1 MALTVEVVTPERE
14 VTVCDDATFV
24 LAHGI
29 EGDVGILP
37 GMAPMLIALGVG
49 PMKIEEGEDI
59 QFVVLGD
66 GDCLPEIRAM
76 SQRLGLDSV
85 VEFTGWVK
93 DDRVI
98 VLAEY
103 AILPEEANAQ
113 QVSDRIEELKRRVTA
128 EAEDEHA
135 KRELARQ
142 EALHRM
148 LRM

>member
-49 PMKIEEGEDI
+49 PMKIEEGERDS
-59 QFVVLGD
+59 QLLLD
-66 GDCLPEIRAM
+66 GGFL
-76 SQRLGLDSV
+76 Q
-85 VEFTGWVK
+85 VK

-113 QVSDRIEELKRRVTA
+113 QVSDRIEELKRWITA
-128 EAEDEHA
+128 EAEDEDA

>member
-1 MALTVEVVTPERE
+1 MPLTVEVVTPERE
-14 VTVCDDATFV
+14 VRVCDDATFV
-24 LAHGI
+24 LAHGT

-37 GMAPMLIALGVG
+37 SMAPMLIALGVG
-49 PMKIEEGEDI
+49 PMKIEQENQESY
-59 QFVVLGD
+59 VLLD
-66 GDCLPEIRAM
+66 GGFL
-76 SQRLGLDSV
+76 Q
-85 VEFTGWVK
+85 VK

-103 AILPEEANAQ
+103 AILPEEASEQ
-113 QVSDRIEELKRRVTA
+113 QVSARIDELKRKISS
-128 EAEDEHA
+128 EMEDEHA

>member
-1 MALTVEVVTPERE
+1 MPLRVEVVTPERQ
-14 VTVCDDATFV
+14 VVVADDATFV

-37 GMAPMLIALGVG
+37 SMAPMLIALGVG
-49 PMKIEEGEDI
+49 PMKIEQGE
-59 QFVVLGD
+59 QASELLLD
-66 GDCLPEIRAM
+66 GGFL
-76 SQRLGLDSV
+76 Q
-85 VEFTGWVK
+85 VK

-98 VLAEY
+98 ILAEY

-113 QVSDRIEELKRRVTA
+113 QVSERIDDLKRKIQA
-128 EAEDEHA
+128 EEDNEHA

-142 EALHRM
+142 EALHKM

>member
-1 MALTVEVVTPERE
+1 VPLTLEVVTPERE

-24 LAHGI
+24 LAHGT

-37 GMAPMLIALGVG
+37 GIAPMLIALGVG
-49 PMKIEEGEDI
+49 PMKIEQGERESHI
-59 QFVVLGD
+59 LVD
-66 GDCLPEIRAM
+66 GGFL
-76 SQRLGLDSV
+76 Q
-85 VEFTGWVK
+85 VK

-103 AILPEEANAQ
+103 AILPEEVTAQ
-113 QVSDRIEELKRRVTA
+113 TVSDRIDELKRKILADA
-128 EAEDEHA
+128 ENEQA
-135 KRELARQ
+135 KRELARE

>member
-1 MALTVEVVTPERE
+1 MPINVEVVTPERE
-14 VTVCDDATFV
+14 VEICDDATFV

-29 EGDVGILP
+29 EGDVGVMP

-49 PMKIEEGEDI
+49 PMKIERPS
-59 QFVVLGD
+59 GD
-66 GDCLPEIRAM
+66 ANIL
-76 SQRLGLDSV
+76 LDGG
-85 VEFTGWVK
+85 FMQVK

-103 AILPEEANAQ
+103 AIVPQEADPQ
-113 QVSDRIEELKRRVTA
+113 QVAERIDELKRKIQA
-128 EAEDEHA
+128 EMDDEHA

>member
-1 MALTVEVVTPERE
+1 VPLNVMVVTPERE
-14 VTVCDDATFV
+14 VVVADDATFV

-37 GMAPMLIALGVG
+37 SMAPMLIALGVG
-49 PMKIEEGEDI
+49 PIKIEREGAEDEQI
-59 QFVVLGD
+59 LLD
-66 GDCLPEIRAM
+66 GGFL
-76 SQRLGLDSV
+76 Q
-85 VEFTGWVK
+85 VK

-103 AILPEEANAQ
+103 AIVPDDVNSQ
-113 QVSDRIEELKRRVTA
+113 QVAERIEELKRKIQS
-128 EAEDEHA
+128 EMENEHA